1 MSKQKGP
8 AKKKEAADPQ
18 AGKTGQTPPKKEKPG
33 QVSARP
39 EKPGQA
45 TPRPEKP
52 VSWTE
57 VLKDWRVALMLILV
71 FLSVVAIYPHVED
84 GKLTSRLQFGLD
96 LQGGSWIQMG
106 FGAEVVGYETAGS
119 VDELVFALRDRLDTQ
134 VYDLGNGK
142 LEIQKYYTRDDLARI
157 FPEVNATLTS
167 YEEGVSKNTADTVKR
182 ILEEKINSL
191 GTRDARVNLLTPL
204 GSSVVKYVRVEL
216 AGVNMQTAR
225 EIVTQQGKFEIRVQ
239 TTGNETEHVLFGDV
253 ITAVGVPTKEPGT
266 EIWGVSFSLSEE
278 GAAAF
283 RDACIRTGATTD
295 PENHYLS
302 MILDGKTVYS
312 APLSADLASSLQT
325 QPTRQLYA
333 TTGEGSAGLEQAQ
346 QLEIHLRA
354 GALPVEV
361 KVAGSGSVSAPLGE
375 QYLWASIV
383 ALLFAIL
390 TVGLVVYYRYR
401 EPLIV
406 LPMMGTNLAEVVILL
421 GVATFI
427 QQLDLAAIAGLIA
440 VVGTGIDQLVVITDE
455 VLHEGRVPSPSLY
468 RKRLDRAVAIIL
480 VAAGT
485 VIIAML
491 PLILMD
497 LSTLKGF
504 AFITIIGVLIGVL
517 VTRPAYGRIIMAIL
531 SR

>member
-8 AKKKEAADPQ
+8 AKKKEQAATRAP
-18 AGKTGQTPPKKEKPG
+18 
-33 QVSARP
+33 V
-39 EKPGQA
+39 KPGQA
-45 TPRPEKP
+45 PPRPEKP
-52 VSWTE
+52 VTWRE
-57 VLKDWRVALMLILV
+57 LLKDWRVALMLILV
-71 FLSVVAIYPHVED
+71 FLSVIAIYPHIEN
-84 GKLTSRLQFGLD
+84 GKLTTRLQFGLD

-106 FGAEVVGYETAGS
+106 FGAEVVGYETTGTTE
-119 VDELVFALRDRLDTQ
+119 DLVYALRERLDTQ

-142 LEIQKYYTRDDLARI
+142 IEIQKYYTRDDLARI
-157 FPEVNATLTS
+157 LPEMNATLTS
-167 YEEGVSKNTADTVKR
+167 YEEGVSRSTAETVKR
-182 ILEEKINSL
+182 ILEEKINTL
-191 GTRDARVNLLTPL
+191 GTRDARVNLLTPV
-204 GSSVVKYVRVEL
+204 GSSVVRYVRVEL

-225 EIVTQQGKFEIRVQ
+225 EIVTQQGKFEIRIQ
-239 TTGNETEHVLFGDV
+239 TTANETEHVLFGDV
-253 ITAVGVPTKEPGT
+253 ITSVSVPSKESPGQDV
-266 EIWGVSFSLSEE
+266 WGVGFSLSEE
-278 GAAAF
+278 GADAF
-283 RDACIRTGATTD
+283 RDACIQTGATTD
-295 PENHYLS
+295 PESHYLS
-302 MILDGKTVYS
+302 MILDGRTVYS
-312 APLSADLASSLQT
+312 APLSPDLAKSLVT

-333 TTGEGSAGLEQAQ
+333 TTGEGNAGLQQAQ

-361 KVAGSGSVSAPLGE
+361 RVAGSGSVSAPLGE
-375 QYLWASIV
+375 HYMWASVV

-390 TVGLVVYYRYR
+390 TVGLVIYYRYR

-427 QQLDLAAIAGLIA
+427 QQLDLASIAGLIA
-440 VVGTGIDQLVVITDE
+440 VVGTGIDQLVMTTDE

-468 RKRLDRAVAIIL
+468 RKRLERAVAIIV

-504 AFITIIGVLIGVL
+504 ALITIIGVLIGVL

>member
-8 AKKKEAADPQ
+8 GKKADQAAPR
-18 AGKTGQTPPKKEKPG
+18 KEKPG
-33 QVSARP
+33 QAP
-39 EKPGQA
+39 
-45 TPRPEKP
+45 PRPEKP
-52 VSWTE
+52 ITWRE
-57 VLKDWRVALMLILV
+57 LLKDWRVALMLVLV
-71 FLSVVAIYPHVED
+71 FLSVIAIYPHVEN
-84 GKLTSRLQFGLD
+84 GKLTTNLQFGLD

-106 FGAEVVGYETAGS
+106 FGAEVVGYETGGN
-119 VDELVFALRDRLDTQ
+119 VDELVFALRERLDTQ

-142 LEIQKYYTRDDLARI
+142 IEIQKYYTRDDLARI
-157 FPEVNATLTS
+157 FSEVNATLTS
-167 YEEGVSKNTADTVKR
+167 YEEGVSRNTADTVKR
-182 ILEEKINSL
+182 ILEEKINTL
-191 GTRDARVNLLTPL
+191 GTRDARVNLLTPV
-204 GSSVVKYVRVEL
+204 GSQVVRYVRVEL

-225 EIVTQQGKFEIRVQ
+225 EIVTQQGKFEIRIQ
-239 TTGNETEHVLFGDV
+239 TAANETEHVLFGDA
-253 ITAVGVPTKEPGT
+253 ITSVSVPSKESPGKD
-266 EIWGVSFSLSEE
+266 IWGVGFTLSEE
-278 GAAAF
+278 GANAL
-283 RDACIRTGATTD
+283 RDACIRTGAVTD
-295 PENHYLS
+295 PGNHYLS
-302 MILDGKTVYS
+302 MILDGRTVYS
-312 APLSADLASSLQT
+312 APLSPDLAKSLQT

-333 TTGEGSAGLEQAQ
+333 TTGDGEAGLKQAQ

-375 QYLWASIV
+375 YYMWASIV
-383 ALLFAIL
+383 ALLLAIL
-390 TVGLVVYYRYR
+390 TVGLVIYYRYR

-455 VLHEGRVPSPSLY
+455 VLHEGRVPSPALY
-468 RKRLDRAVAIIL
+468 RKRLDRAVAIIV
-480 VAAGT
+480 VAAAT
-485 VIIAML
+485 VVIAML

-504 AFITIIGVLIGVL
+504 ALITIIGVLIGVL